1 MAATDLN
8 TVRSTIEAR
17 LATELASSPV
27 IPVIFNKMAFDS
39 TTEDTFVQCLTSF
52 GANEYLTQGDTSAAT
67 NNIVGLVVLNI
78 FTEEGIGAGS
88 NYTIC
93 KRLRD
98 LYNRVTGSN
107 VIFDSPFG
115 PEVFASREKFPTAT
129 LNSPPFIEPPKAS
142 RPIAKLLPSVSA
154 LS

>member
-17 LATELASSPV
+17 LATELASSPA
-27 IPVIFNKMAFDS
+27 IPVVFNNMTFDS
-39 TTEDTFVQCLTSF
+39 TAEDTFVQCITSF
-52 GANEYLTQGDTSAAT
+52 GTTTYLTQGGAT
-67 NNIVGLVVLNI
+67 DSDILIAGLILLNV

-98 LYNRVTGSN
+98 LYNRITVSS
-107 VIFDSPFG
+107 VIFDAPIG
-115 PEVFASREKFPTAT
+115 PEILTSSPEGKFQTQIRIT
-129 LNSPPFIEPPKAS
+129 FTIYEDL
-142 RPIAKLLPSVSA
+142 
-154 LS
+154 